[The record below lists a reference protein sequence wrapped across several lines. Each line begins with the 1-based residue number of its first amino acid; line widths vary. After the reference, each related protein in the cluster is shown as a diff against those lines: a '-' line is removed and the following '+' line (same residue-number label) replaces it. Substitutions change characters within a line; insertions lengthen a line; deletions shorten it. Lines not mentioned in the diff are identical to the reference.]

1 MNKTYRTVWNATT
14 GTWTAAAE
22 TARMRTKSKSNTTMR
37 SSVTAAVAVM
47 AGVGGGAMA
56 NDAMAQAANGGGSL
70 SLCAPAGSGYY
81 GTTFGG
87 GNTVGTRTTA
97 ACGTAISNFRLSEG
111 HVRSFQLYNNS
122 NVNGGGVG
130 QASAATE
137 AGISGTVD
145 GHLFLLGGSGV
156 HLRGP
161 VDVDSNFNMTNHRIN
176 NLAAGTAGT
185 DAVNVNQLN
194 AAIAAAGTA
203 NPYVVTNTGTY
214 ATATAARAG
223 GSATAIGANANA
235 GGTSAVALGGNTVAT
250 GQNAVALG
258 TLANA
263 TGSETVAVG
272 VSARATGSNSTA
284 MGRGAAALSTN
295 ATTVGYGAY
304 SGADGAT
311 ALGMTASAVG
321 ANAIA
326 VGRGAST
333 SGTYGSAIG
342 YAANATTNA
351 VAIGVLANATSASS
365 VALGERASATGATS
379 TALGRGALASGT
391 NAVALGANSV
401 GDRNNAVSVGSTS
414 LQRQIVN
421 VAAGTQNT
429 DAVNVGQMNTALSKK
444 VDNTYVNVRGT
455 GAAASVGSTNG
466 VAIGNAAVAGT
477 MGAETAIGNAASAQ
491 GLSATALGSGTVANG
506 EGATALG
513 RMASASGSHATA
525 LGNQANAGANG
536 AVAIGDRAVVGA
548 SATNSVALGTQAAVA
563 ANVTGA
569 MALGSGSSATRNNT
583 ISVGSATQQR
593 QIVNVA
599 AGTQATD
606 AVNVGQLSGV
616 TKALGGGAV
625 VDGSGNVTQPTYKV
639 AGTDYHNVGDAL
651 DALAANGGSDPN
663 AVTYDGATKDK
674 VTLKGAGGTTL
685 SNVKAGIANTD
696 AVNVGQMNTA
706 LSTKTDNTYIKV
718 LGNATSTAATASGS
732 GSVALGSG
740 AVAQS
745 GSSGGNIAIGNGATA
760 NTSGGGYGTM
770 AIGVNAQAG
779 TSGYAG
785 GGAIGFGA
793 KSNYA
798 NYAIGDGATAMGPAG
813 SQSVALGTRSSAS
826 GMNTLAFGP
835 AALASGNSSVSLGA
849 NASSTGVSSVAL
861 GSGSIAT
868 ADNTVSVG
876 SSALQRRIT
885 NLAAGTADTDAV
897 NVSQLKDSGLIDPV
911 TGKPITAVTYDS
923 ATKDKV
929 TLAGATGT
937 TLSNVKAGA
946 ADMDAVNVSQLK
958 GSGLIGDDGKSIAAV
973 TYDRN
978 ADGTPNMGSVTLGG
992 ASATTPVA
1000 LKNVADAKADH
1011 DALNLGQLKNAGLV
1025 GDDGKGNLT
1034 SMAVTYDGAA
1044 RDKVTL
1050 AGAGGTTLSNVKA
1063 GVANMDAV
1071 NVGQL
1076 KDAGLVGDDGK
1087 GNLTSLAVTY
1097 DDATKSAVT
1106 LGNAGTPVAIHN
1118 VKEGELSATSKDAVN
1133 GSQLFATNQNL
1144 SDLKDSLKDGGVI
1157 DPITGE
1163 SLAVVYDGNAKDTVT
1178 LKGTNG
1184 TTLSNVKAGVADLDA
1199 VNVSQLKGSGLIGDD
1214 GKSIA
1219 AVTYDRNADG
1229 TPNYGAV
1236 TLGNGAGPTQI
1247 KNVADATDDHDAL
1260 NLGQLKDAG
1269 LVGDDG
1275 KGNLTSM
1282 AVTYDGTARD
1292 KVTLAGAS
1300 GTTLSNV
1307 KAGAADMDAV
1317 NVSQLK
1323 GSGLIGDDGKSIAAV
1338 TYDRNADGT
1347 PNYGTVTLGNGAG
1360 PTQIKNVAD
1369 ATDDHDAL
1377 NLGQLKDAGLVG
1389 DDGKGNLTSMAVTY
1403 DGTARDKVTLAGA
1416 SGTTLSNVKAGVAD
1430 MDAVNVSQLKGSGLI
1445 GDDGKSIAAV
1455 TYDRNADGTPNY
1467 GTVTLGNGAGP
1478 TQVKNVADAT
1488 DDHDALNLG
1497 QLKDAGLVGDDGKG
1511 NLTSL
1516 AVTYDGTAKDSVTL
1530 GGTGATTP
1538 VAIHNVKEGE
1548 LSATSKD
1555 AVNGSQLFA
1564 TNQNLSDLKDSLK
1577 DGGVIDPV
1585 TGESLAVVYDSN
1597 AKDTVT
1603 LKGTNGTTLSN
1614 VKAGVADLDA
1624 VNVSQLKGSG
1634 LIGDDGKSIA
1644 AVTYDRNADGT
1655 PNYGSVTLG
1664 NGAGPTQ
1671 IKNVATGVD
1680 DLDAV
1685 NVKQLNTGLSDLR
1698 DEMSGGN
1705 LRFVKV
1711 NADPVTG
1718 TPAVAS
1724 GALAV
1729 AIGSDARAT
1738 SANSLALG
1746 SGARVTGNGSVA
1758 IGYNSVANQNNV
1770 VSVGDVGRERKIVNV
1785 ADGDVAF
1792 QSTDAVNGGQLYAAL
1807 NNLSTSVTSKTQQ
1820 AIDTFS
1826 SEIDKKT
1833 KAAIDEVSSRSMQPQ
1848 DVSDPLVAIEGL
1860 QGNNVASLNGADPA
1874 TATAAAIGS
1883 STAASGANAVAV
1895 GLQSGAGSNN
1905 SVAIGSFAQTGAGQ
1919 DYSVA
1924 MGSNVQTNGTQAV
1937 ALGANAQAN
1946 GDYALAVGNNGAQ
1959 AIGDGSVALGSAANV
1974 RAGST
1979 NAVAIGTG
1987 ANVARSVEGAMAL
2000 GANATAGAAN
2010 SVALGANAFSNRANA
2025 VSVGRAGAERQI
2037 VNVAAGTQATDAV
2050 NVSQLKGVTDA
2061 LGGGAA
2067 VGADG
2072 TVTSPAYSLAD
2083 PADATKSKSYDNVGD
2098 ALSNLDGRT
2107 TTNTE
2112 NITVINKQLADS
2124 GLVDPVTGQSITAVT
2139 YDRNADGTPNL
2150 GSVTLGGA
2158 GATAPVALK
2167 NVADAKDDHDA
2178 LNLGQL
2184 KDAGLVGDD
2193 GKGNLT
2199 SLAVTYDGATKDT
2212 VTLAGTTGTT
2222 LSNVKAGVADMDAV
2236 NVSQLKGSGLI
2247 GDDGKANAAVTY
2259 DRNADGTPNYGAV
2272 TLGHGTGP
2280 TQLKNVADATDD
2292 GDALNLGQLKDA
2304 GLVGDDGKGNLTSMA
2319 VTYDGAA
2326 KDSVTLGGT
2335 GATTPVAIHNVKDG
2349 ELSAT
2354 SKDAVNGSQLFTTNT
2369 RVGNLEDSLSK
2380 GGVIDPVTGESLA
2393 VVYDSNAKDA
2403 VTLKGT
2409 NGTTLSNVKAGVAD
2423 LDAVNVSQLKG
2434 SGLIG
2439 DDGKSIAAVTY
2450 DRLAD
2455 GTPNYGSVTL
2465 GNGAGPTQIKNV
2477 ADATDDHDAINY
2489 NQLKQYVADNSGG
2502 SGNPLAVGYDD
2513 DTKDRVT
2520 LQGGATG
2527 TTITN
2532 VKAGAVTAT
2541 STDAINGS
2549 QLHGTAQSVADSLGG
2564 GSTVGADGKV
2574 TNPSYSLADPAD
2586 ASKSKSYNN
2595 VGDALSNLDG
2605 RTTTNTE
2612 NITVINKQ
2620 LADSGLVDPA
2630 TGQSIAAVTYDRNA
2644 DGTPN
2649 LGSVTLGG
2657 AGAAAPVALKNVA
2670 DGVDRHDA
2678 INVGQLQDAGL
2689 VAPVDP
2695 ANPGAGLT
2703 SLAVAYDGVAKD
2715 TVTLKGA
2722 AGTTLSNVKAG
2733 VADLDAVNVAQLK
2746 GSGLIGDDGK
2756 ANAAV
2761 TYDRNADGT
2770 PNYGSVTLGHGAGP
2784 TQLKNVADATDDG
2797 DALNLGQ
2804 LKNAGVVGDDGKGN
2818 LTSMAVTYDGA
2829 AKDTVTLGGA
2839 GATTPVALKNVADG
2853 TERHDAINLGQL
2865 QDAGLV
2871 APVDPSNPGAGLTSL
2886 AVAYDGAAKD
2896 TVTLK
2901 GADGTTLT
2909 NVKAGAVTATS
2920 TDAVNGAQLHDTAQS
2935 VADSLGGGSTVGAD
2949 GKLTNPSYSLADPAD
2964 ASKSKSYNNVGD
2976 ALSNLDGRTTT
2987 NTENITVINKQ
2998 LADSG
3003 LVDPVSGQSI
3013 AAVTYDRNADGTANR
3028 GSVTLGGAGATAPVA
3043 LKNVADGVDKHD
3055 AVNVGQLQSAGVL
3068 TPIDPTNPGAGLTS
3082 LAVTYDKQANGSA
3095 NFDQITLK
3103 GANGTTITN
3112 VKAGA
3117 VSATSTDAINGAQLH
3132 GVSQSV
3138 AKSLG
3143 GGSTVDANGNV
3154 TNPTYTV
3161 NDKTYDNVGDAI
3173 ENISSSLVHGSIGL
3187 VQQDAD
3193 TREITVAKET
3203 DGTSVN
3209 FAGTAGDRV
3218 LTGVGAGAVSATSRD
3233 AINGAQLHGTAQ
3245 SVADVIGGGTTVDAD
3260 GKLADTSIEVNGSK
3274 YKTVAEAVQ
3283 AAAQYGATDS
3293 LAVRYDL
3300 NKDGT
3305 PNYGSVTLGG
3315 SGAAPVRLGNVADGA
3330 SRYDAVNFGQLSEL
3344 SDRIGGIDDRVG
3356 ELERNPGTGNPGDGG
3371 SGNDYF
3377 AGTDVG
3383 TGSTTGANAGSGTGN
3398 TAAGS
3403 GATIGTGA
3411 NNATV
3416 IGSNAGVSQG
3426 NGVAIGSGA
3435 KSAAEGATA
3444 IGSGSNASGS
3454 QSVAIGQGANASG
3467 SNSVALGAGSTAYSD
3482 DTVSVGSIDRTR
3494 TISNVSDGVNATDV
3508 ATKGQLDRALGG
3520 VQGQMNDLSRNAY
3533 SGIAAATAL
3542 TMIPGVDPGKTVSFG
3557 IGGATYKGYQAVAFG
3572 GEARITQNL
3581 KMKAGVG
3588 MSSGGNTVGVG
3599 ASYQW

>member
-1 MNKTYRTVWNATT
+1 M
-14 GTWTAAAE
+14 
-22 TARMRTKSKSNTTMR
+22 
-37 SSVTAAVAVM
+37 
-47 AGVGGGAMA
+47 
-56 NDAMAQAANGGGSL
+56 
-70 SLCAPAGSGYY
+70 
-81 GTTFGG
+81 
-87 GNTVGTRTTA
+87 
-97 ACGTAISNFRLSEG
+97 
-111 HVRSFQLYNNS
+111 
-122 NVNGGGVG
+122 
-130 QASAATE
+130 
-137 AGISGTVD
+137 
-145 GHLFLLGGSGV
+145 
-156 HLRGP
+156 
-161 VDVDSNFNMTNHRIN
+161 
-176 NLAAGTAGT
+176 
-185 DAVNVNQLN
+185 
-194 AAIAAAGTA
+194 
-203 NPYVVTNTGTY
+203 
-214 ATATAARAG
+214 
-223 GSATAIGANANA
+223 SAT
-235 GGTSAVALGGNTVAT
+235 S
-250 GQNAVALG
+250 
-258 TLANA
+258 
-263 TGSETVAVG
+263 
-272 VSARATGSNSTA
+272 
-284 MGRGAAALSTN
+284 
-295 ATTVGYGAY
+295 
-304 SGADGAT
+304 
-311 ALGMTASAVG
+311 
-321 ANAIA
+321 
-326 VGRGAST
+326 
-333 SGTYGSAIG
+333 
-342 YAANATTNA
+342 
-351 VAIGVLANATSASS
+351 
-365 VALGERASATGATS
+365 
-379 TALGRGALASGT
+379 
-391 NAVALGANSV
+391 
-401 GDRNNAVSVGSTS
+401 
-414 LQRQIVN
+414 
-421 VAAGTQNT
+421 
-429 DAVNVGQMNTALSKK
+429 
-444 VDNTYVNVRGT
+444 
-455 GAAASVGSTNG
+455 
-466 VAIGNAAVAGT
+466 GNA
-477 MGAETAIGNAASAQ
+477 
-491 GLSATALGSGTVANG
+491 
-506 EGATALG
+506 
-513 RMASASGSHATA
+513 R
-525 LGNQANAGANG
+525 
-536 AVAIGDRAVVGA
+536 
-548 SATNSVALGTQAAVA
+548 NSVALGNGASVSAESAVA
-563 ANVTGA
+563 IGNSSVANVA
-569 MALGSGSSATRNNT
+569 NT
-583 ISVGSATQQR
+583 VSVGNSTTQR
-593 QIVNVA
+593 RIVNVG
-599 AGTQATD
+599 AGTQSTD

-616 TKALGGGAV
+616 TKALGGGAA

-651 DALAANGGSDPN
+651 DALAASGGTDPN

-674 VTLKGAGGTTL
+674 VTLKGVGGTTL
-685 SNVKAGIANTD
+685 SNVKAGVANTD

-706 LSTKTDNTYIKV
+706 LSAKV
-718 LGNATSTAATASGS
+718 DTNVLAVNRNGSALGAASAANAYDVALGQASLAQGGVVGSGFTPATALGTRANAIGYGAVSVGYRATASADSSLAIGRAATANSLN
-732 GSVALGSG
+732 SVALGAES
-740 AVAQS
+740 
-745 GSSGGNIAIGNGATA
+745 
-760 NTSGGGYGTM
+760 
-770 AIGVNAQAG
+770 
-779 TSGYAG
+779 
-785 GGAIGFGA
+785 
-793 KSNYA
+793 
-798 NYAIGDGATAMGPAG
+798 D
-813 SQSVALGTRSSAS
+813 
-826 GMNTLAFGP
+826 
-835 AALASGNSSVSLGA
+835 
-849 NASSTGVSSVAL
+849 TGVRA
-861 GSGSIAT
+861 
-868 ADNTVSVG
+868 NTVSIG
-876 SSALQRRIT
+876 RAGAERQIT
-885 NLAAGTADTDAV
+885 NVAAGTQDT
-897 NVSQLKDSGLIDPV
+897 
-911 TGKPITAVTYDS
+911 
-923 ATKDKV
+923 
-929 TLAGATGT
+929 
-937 TLSNVKAGA
+937 
-946 ADMDAVNVSQLK
+946 DAVNVSQLK

-973 TYDRN
+973 TYDRH

-992 ASATTPVA
+992 AGATSPVA

-1034 SMAVTYDGAA
+1034 SLAVTYDGAA
-1044 RDKVTL
+1044 
-1050 AGAGGTTLSNVKA
+1050 
-1063 GVANMDAV
+1063 
-1071 NVGQL
+1071 
-1076 KDAGLVGDDGK
+1076 KD
-1087 GNLTSLAVTY
+1087 S
-1097 DDATKSAVT
+1097 VT
-1106 LGNAGTPVAIHN
+1106 LGGVGATTPVAIHN
-1118 VKEGELSATSKDAVN
+1118 VKDGELSATSKDAVN
-1133 GSQLFATNQNL
+1133 GSQLFATNTRVG
-1144 SDLKDSLKDGGVI
+1144 DLEDSLSKGGVI

-1184 TTLSNVKAGVADLDA
+1184 T
-1199 VNVSQLKGSGLIGDD
+1199 
-1214 GKSIA
+1214 
-1219 AVTYDRNADG
+1219 
-1229 TPNYGAV
+1229 
-1236 TLGNGAGPTQI
+1236 
-1247 KNVADATDDHDAL
+1247 
-1260 NLGQLKDAG
+1260 
-1269 LVGDDG
+1269 
-1275 KGNLTSM
+1275 M
-1282 AVTYDGTARD
+1282 
-1292 KVTLAGAS
+1292 
-1300 GTTLSNV
+1300 
-1307 KAGAADMDAV
+1307 
-1317 NVSQLK
+1317 
-1323 GSGLIGDDGKSIAAV
+1323 
-1338 TYDRNADGT
+1338 
-1347 PNYGTVTLGNGAG
+1347 
-1360 PTQIKNVAD
+1360 
-1369 ATDDHDAL
+1369 
-1377 NLGQLKDAGLVG
+1377 
-1389 DDGKGNLTSMAVTY
+1389 
-1403 DGTARDKVTLAGA
+1403 
-1416 SGTTLSNVKAGVAD
+1416 LSNVKAGVAD

-1511 NLTSL
+1511 NLTSM

-1538 VAIHNVKEGE
+1538 VAIHNVKDGE

-1577 DGGVIDPV
+1577 DGGVIDPI
-1585 TGESLAVVYDSN
+1585 TGESLAVVYDGN

-1614 VKAGVADLDA
+1614 VKAGVADMDA

-1655 PNYGSVTLG
+1655 PNYGTVTLG

-1671 IKNVATGVD
+1671 IKNVAKGVD

-1685 NVKQLNTGLSDLR
+1685 NVKQLTSGLSDLR
-1698 DEMSGGN
+1698 DEIGREG

-1718 TPAVAS
+1718 TPAIAS

-1807 NNLSTSVTSKTQQ
+1807 NTLSTSVTSKTQQ

-1833 KAAIDEVSSRSMQPQ
+1833 KAAIDEVSSRSMQPM

-1924 MGSNVQTNGTQAV
+1924 VGSNVQTNGTQAV

-1959 AIGDGSVALGSAANV
+1959 AIGDGSIALGSAANV

-2010 SVALGANAFSNRANA
+2010 SIALGANSFSNRANA
-2025 VSVGRAGAERQI
+2025 LSVGRAGAERQI
-2037 VNVAAGTQATDAV
+2037 VNVGAGTQATDAV
-2050 NVSQLKGVTDA
+2050 NVSQLAGLTNA
-2061 LGGGAA
+2061 LGGHAA

-2072 TVTSPAYSLAD
+2072 SITQPTYNVDGSDYH
-2083 PADATKSKSYDNVGD
+2083 NVGD
-2098 ALSNLDGRT
+2098 ALGA
-2107 TTNTE
+2107 
-2112 NITVINKQLADS
+2112 LASRSAGDPNAVAYDS
-2124 GLVDPVTGQSITAVT
+2124 AAKD
-2139 YDRNADGTPNL
+2139 
-2150 GSVTLGGA
+2150 SVTLGGV
-2158 GATAPVALK
+2158 GATTPVALK
-2167 NVADAKDDHDA
+2167 NVADAKDDGDA

-2184 KDAGLVGDD
+2184 KNAGLVGDD
-2193 GKGNLT
+2193 GAGNLT
-2199 SLAVTYDGATKDT
+2199 SMAVTYDGAAKDA
-2212 VTLAGTTGTT
+2212 VTLAGTNGTT

-2247 GDDGKANAAVTY
+2247 GDDGKAIAAVTY
-2259 DRNADGTPNYGAV
+2259 DRNADGTPNYGTV
-2272 TLGHGTGP
+2272 TLGNGTGP
-2280 TQLKNVADATDD
+2280 TQIKNVADATDD
-2292 GDALNLGQLKDA
+2292 GDALNLGQMKRA

-2326 KDSVTLGGT
+2326 KDTVTLGGA
-2335 GATTPVAIHNVKDG
+2335 GATTPVALKNVADAKDDGDALNLGQLKNAGLVGEDGTGNLTSLAVTYDGATKDSVTLGGAGAAAPVALHNVADG
-2349 ELSAT
+2349 VLSAT
-2354 SKDAVNGSQLFTTNT
+2354 SKDAVNGSQLFATNQNL
-2369 RVGNLEDSLSK
+2369 GNLKDSLEQ

-2393 VVYDSNAKDA
+2393 VVYDSAAK
-2403 VTLKGT
+2403 
-2409 NGTTLSNVKAGVAD
+2409 N
-2423 LDAVNVSQLKG
+2423 
-2434 SGLIG
+2434 
-2439 DDGKSIAAVTY
+2439 
-2450 DRLAD
+2450 
-2455 GTPNYGSVTL
+2455 SVTL
-2465 GNGAGPTQIKNV
+2465 GNAGTPVGIHN
-2477 ADATDDHDAINY
+2477 
-2489 NQLKQYVADNSGG
+2489 
-2502 SGNPLAVGYDD
+2502 LA
-2513 DTKDRVT
+2513 
-2520 LQGGATG
+2520 
-2527 TTITN
+2527 
-2532 VKAGAVTAT
+2532 AGVVNAT
-2541 STDAINGS
+2541 SNDAINGS
-2549 QLHGTAQSVADSLGG
+2549 QLFTVSKSVADKIGG
-2564 GSTVGADGKV
+2564 GAGVGADGSI
-2574 TNPSYSLADPAD
+2574 TDPTYSVGGQDYH
-2586 ASKSKSYNN
+2586 S
-2595 VGDALSNLDG
+2595 VGDALGALDKNSG
-2605 RTTTNTE
+2605 N
-2612 NITVINKQ
+2612 NP
-2620 LADSGLVDPA
+2620 LAVVYDG
-2630 TGQSIAAVTYDRNA
+2630 AAKDA
-2644 DGTPN
+2644 
-2649 LGSVTLGG
+2649 VTLGG
-2657 AGAAAPVALKNVA
+2657 AGATTPVALKNVA
-2670 DGVDRHDA
+2670 D
-2678 INVGQLQDAGL
+2678 
-2689 VAPVDP
+2689 
-2695 ANPGAGLT
+2695 
-2703 SLAVAYDGVAKD
+2703 AK
-2715 TVTLKGA
+2715 
-2722 AGTTLSNVKAG
+2722 
-2733 VADLDAVNVAQLK
+2733 
-2746 GSGLIGDDGK
+2746 
-2756 ANAAV
+2756 
-2761 TYDRNADGT
+2761 
-2770 PNYGSVTLGHGAGP
+2770 
-2784 TQLKNVADATDDG
+2784 DDG

-2804 LKNAGVVGDDGKGN
+2804 LKNAGLVGDDGAGN
-2818 LTSMAVTYDGA
+2818 LTSAAMTYDKNADGTINHDKATLAGTDGTTLSNVKAGVADMDAVNVSQLKDAGLIDPSTGKPIAAVTYDSA
-2829 AKDTVTLGGA
+2829 AKDSVTLGGA

-2871 APVDPSNPGAGLTSL
+2871 APVDPTDPGKGLTSL
-2886 AVAYDGAAKD
+2886 AVTYDGAAKD

-2901 GADGTTLT
+2901 GADGTTLSNVKAGVADMDAVNVSQLKDAGLIDPSTGKPIAAVTYDSAAKDSVTLGGAGATTPVALKNVADAKDDGDALNLGQLKNAGLVGEDGAGNLTSAAMTYDKNADGTINHDKATLAGTDGTTLSNVKAGIADMDAVNVSQLKDAGLIDPSTGKPIAAVTYDSAAKDTVTLGGAGATTPVALKNVADGTERHDAINLGQLQDVGLVAPVDPT
-2909 NVKAGAVTATS
+2909 NPGAGLKSLAVAYDNAAQDVVTLKGADGTTLTNLKAGAVTATS
-2920 TDAVNGAQLHDTAQS
+2920 TDAVNGAQLHGTAQS

-2949 GKLTNPSYSLADPAD
+2949 GKVTNPTYSLADPAD
-2964 ASKSKSYNNVGD
+2964 ASQSKSYNNVGD

-3003 LVDPVSGQSI
+3003 LVDPATGQSI

-3082 LAVTYDKQANGSA
+3082 LAVTYDKHADGSA
-3095 NFDQITLK
+3095 NFDQITMK

-3143 GGSTVDANGNV
+3143 GGSSVDANGNV

-3193 TREITVAKET
+3193 TREITVAKDT

-3218 LTGVGAGAVSATSRD
+3218 LTGVGAGAVSATSHD

-3305 PNYGSVTLGG
+3305 ANYGSVTLGG
-3315 SGAAPVRLGNVADGA
+3315 SGAAPVRLTNVADG
-3330 SRYDAVNFGQLSEL
+3330 SSQYDAVNFGQLSEL
-3344 SDRIGGIDDRVG
+3344 SDRIGGIDDRVVA
-3356 ELERNPGTGNPGDGG
+3356 LEQNPGTGNPGNGG

-3435 KSAAEGATA
+3435 KSSAEGATA
-3444 IGSGSNASGS
+3444 IGSGSNASGN
-3454 QSVAIGQGANASG
+3454 QSVAIGQGANVSG
-3467 SNSVALGAGSTAYSD
+3467 SNSVALGAGSTAYGD

>member
-1 MNKTYRTVWNATT
+1 M
-14 GTWTAAAE
+14 
-22 TARMRTKSKSNTTMR
+22 
-37 SSVTAAVAVM
+37 
-47 AGVGGGAMA
+47 
-56 NDAMAQAANGGGSL
+56 
-70 SLCAPAGSGYY
+70 
-81 GTTFGG
+81 
-87 GNTVGTRTTA
+87 
-97 ACGTAISNFRLSEG
+97 
-111 HVRSFQLYNNS
+111 
-122 NVNGGGVG
+122 
-130 QASAATE
+130 
-137 AGISGTVD
+137 
-145 GHLFLLGGSGV
+145 
-156 HLRGP
+156 
-161 VDVDSNFNMTNHRIN
+161 
-176 NLAAGTAGT
+176 
-185 DAVNVNQLN
+185 
-194 AAIAAAGTA
+194 
-203 NPYVVTNTGTY
+203 
-214 ATATAARAG
+214 
-223 GSATAIGANANA
+223 
-235 GGTSAVALGGNTVAT
+235 
-250 GQNAVALG
+250 
-258 TLANA
+258 
-263 TGSETVAVG
+263 
-272 VSARATGSNSTA
+272 
-284 MGRGAAALSTN
+284 
-295 ATTVGYGAY
+295 
-304 SGADGAT
+304 
-311 ALGMTASAVG
+311 
-321 ANAIA
+321 
-326 VGRGAST
+326 
-333 SGTYGSAIG
+333 
-342 YAANATTNA
+342 
-351 VAIGVLANATSASS
+351 
-365 VALGERASATGATS
+365 
-379 TALGRGALASGT
+379 
-391 NAVALGANSV
+391 
-401 GDRNNAVSVGSTS
+401 
-414 LQRQIVN
+414 
-421 VAAGTQNT
+421 
-429 DAVNVGQMNTALSKK
+429 
-444 VDNTYVNVRGT
+444 
-455 GAAASVGSTNG
+455 
-466 VAIGNAAVAGT
+466 
-477 MGAETAIGNAASAQ
+477 
-491 GLSATALGSGTVANG
+491 
-506 EGATALG
+506 
-513 RMASASGSHATA
+513 
-525 LGNQANAGANG
+525 
-536 AVAIGDRAVVGA
+536 
-548 SATNSVALGTQAAVA
+548 
-563 ANVTGA
+563 
-569 MALGSGSSATRNNT
+569 
-583 ISVGSATQQR
+583 
-593 QIVNVA
+593 
-599 AGTQATD
+599 
-606 AVNVGQLSGV
+606 
-616 TKALGGGAV
+616 
-625 VDGSGNVTQPTYKV
+625 
-639 AGTDYHNVGDAL
+639 
-651 DALAANGGSDPN
+651 
-663 AVTYDGATKDK
+663 
-674 VTLKGAGGTTL
+674 
-685 SNVKAGIANTD
+685 
-696 AVNVGQMNTA
+696 
-706 LSTKTDNTYIKV
+706 
-718 LGNATSTAATASGS
+718 
-732 GSVALGSG
+732 
-740 AVAQS
+740 
-745 GSSGGNIAIGNGATA
+745 
-760 NTSGGGYGTM
+760 
-770 AIGVNAQAG
+770 
-779 TSGYAG
+779 
-785 GGAIGFGA
+785 
-793 KSNYA
+793 
-798 NYAIGDGATAMGPAG
+798 
-813 SQSVALGTRSSAS
+813 
-826 GMNTLAFGP
+826 
-835 AALASGNSSVSLGA
+835 
-849 NASSTGVSSVAL
+849 
-861 GSGSIAT
+861 
-868 ADNTVSVG
+868 
-876 SSALQRRIT
+876 
-885 NLAAGTADTDAV
+885 
-897 NVSQLKDSGLIDPV
+897 
-911 TGKPITAVTYDS
+911 
-923 ATKDKV
+923 
-929 TLAGATGT
+929 
-937 TLSNVKAGA
+937 
-946 ADMDAVNVSQLK
+946 
-958 GSGLIGDDGKSIAAV
+958 
-973 TYDRN
+973 
-978 ADGTPNMGSVTLGG
+978 
-992 ASATTPVA
+992 
-1000 LKNVADAKADH
+1000 
-1011 DALNLGQLKNAGLV
+1011 
-1025 GDDGKGNLT
+1025 
-1034 SMAVTYDGAA
+1034 
-1044 RDKVTL
+1044 
-1050 AGAGGTTLSNVKA
+1050 
-1063 GVANMDAV
+1063 
-1071 NVGQL
+1071 
-1076 KDAGLVGDDGK
+1076 
-1087 GNLTSLAVTY
+1087 
-1097 DDATKSAVT
+1097 
-1106 LGNAGTPVAIHN
+1106 
-1118 VKEGELSATSKDAVN
+1118 
-1133 GSQLFATNQNL
+1133 
-1144 SDLKDSLKDGGVI
+1144 
-1157 DPITGE
+1157 
-1163 SLAVVYDGNAKDTVT
+1163 
-1178 LKGTNG
+1178 
-1184 TTLSNVKAGVADLDA
+1184 
-1199 VNVSQLKGSGLIGDD
+1199 
-1214 GKSIA
+1214 
-1219 AVTYDRNADG
+1219 
-1229 TPNYGAV
+1229 
-1236 TLGNGAGPTQI
+1236 
-1247 KNVADATDDHDAL
+1247 
-1260 NLGQLKDAG
+1260 
-1269 LVGDDG
+1269 
-1275 KGNLTSM
+1275 
-1282 AVTYDGTARD
+1282 
-1292 KVTLAGAS
+1292 
-1300 GTTLSNV
+1300 
-1307 KAGAADMDAV
+1307 
-1317 NVSQLK
+1317 
-1323 GSGLIGDDGKSIAAV
+1323 

-1403 DGTARDKVTLAGA
+1403 DGAARDKVTLAGTD
-1416 SGTTLSNVKAGVAD
+1416 GTTLSNVKAGVAN
-1430 MDAVNVSQLKGSGLI
+1430 MDAVNVGQLKDSGLI

-1478 TQVKNVADAT
+1478 TQIKNVADAT

-1497 QLKDAGLVGDDGKG
+1497 QLKGAGLVGDDGKG
-1511 NLTSL
+1511 NLTSM
-1516 AVTYDGTAKDSVTL
+1516 AVTYDGAAKDSVTL
-1530 GGTGATTP
+1530 GGVGATTP
-1538 VAIHNVKEGE
+1538 VAIHNVKDGE

-1603 LKGTNGTTLSN
+1603 LKGTDGTTLSN
-1614 VKAGVADLDA
+1614 VKAGVADMDA
-1624 VNVSQLKGSG
+1624 VNVSQLKDSG

-1655 PNYGSVTLG
+1655 PNYGTVTLG

-1807 NNLSTSVTSKTQQ
+1807 NDLSTSVSSKTQQ
-1820 AIDTFS
+1820 AIDSFS

-1833 KAAIDEVSSRSMQPQ
+1833 KAAIDEVSSRSMQTM

-1946 GDYALAVGNNGAQ
+1946 GEYALAVGNNNAQ
-1959 AIGDGSVALGSAANV
+1959 AIGDGSIALGNAANV

-1979 NAVAIGTG
+1979 NAIAMGTG
-1987 ANVARSVEGAMAL
+1987 ANVARGVEGAMAL
-2000 GANATAGAAN
+2000 GANTTAGAAN
-2010 SVALGANAFSNRANA
+2010 SVALGANAFSNRANS
-2025 VSVGRAGAERQI
+2025 VSVGRAGAERRV

-2072 TVTSPAYSLAD
+2072 TVTSPTYSLAD
-2083 PADATKSKSYDNVGD
+2083 PADASQSKSYNNVGD

-2107 TTNTE
+2107 TTNTQ

-2193 GKGNLT
+2193 GTGNLT
-2199 SLAVTYDGATKDT
+2199 SMAVTYDGATKDK
-2212 VTLAGTTGTT
+2212 VTLAGTDGTTLANVKAGVADMDAVNVSQLKGSGLIGDDGKAIAAVTYDRNADGTPNYGSVTLGNGAGPTQLKNVADATDDGDALNLGQLKGAGLVGDDGKGNLTSMAVTYDGAAKDSITLGGVGATTPVAIHNVKDGELSATSKDAVNGSQLFATNTRVGNLEDSLKDGGVIDPVTGESLAVVYDGNAKDTVTLKGADGTT

-2247 GDDGKANAAVTY
+2247 GDDGKA
-2259 DRNADGTPNYGAV
+2259 
-2272 TLGHGTGP
+2272 
-2280 TQLKNVADATDD
+2280 
-2292 GDALNLGQLKDA
+2292 
-2304 GLVGDDGKGNLTSMA
+2304 
-2319 VTYDGAA
+2319 
-2326 KDSVTLGGT
+2326 
-2335 GATTPVAIHNVKDG
+2335 
-2349 ELSAT
+2349 
-2354 SKDAVNGSQLFTTNT
+2354 
-2369 RVGNLEDSLSK
+2369 
-2380 GGVIDPVTGESLA
+2380 
-2393 VVYDSNAKDA
+2393 
-2403 VTLKGT
+2403 
-2409 NGTTLSNVKAGVAD
+2409 
-2423 LDAVNVSQLKG
+2423 
-2434 SGLIG
+2434 
-2439 DDGKSIAAVTY
+2439 IAAVTY

-2513 DTKDRVT
+2513 DTKARVT
-2520 LQGGATG
+2520 LQGGADG

-2541 STDAINGS
+2541 STDAINGA
-2549 QLHGTAQSVADSLGG
+2549 QLHGTAQSMADSLGG
-2564 GSTVGADGKV
+2564 GATVGADGKV
-2574 TNPSYSLADPAD
+2574 TNPTYSLADPAD
-2586 ASKSKSYNN
+2586 ASQSKSYNN

-2605 RTTTNTE
+2605 RTTTNTQ

-2620 LADSGLVDPA
+2620 LADSGLVDPV
-2630 TGQSIAAVTYDRNA
+2630 TGQSITAVTYDRNA

-2657 AGAAAPVALKNVA
+2657 AGATTPVALKNVA

-2722 AGTTLSNVKAG
+2722 DGTTLSNVKAG
-2733 VADLDAVNVAQLK
+2733 VADMDAVNVSQLK

-2756 ANAAV
+2756 AIAAV

-2770 PNYGSVTLGHGAGP
+2770 PNYGSVTLGNGAGP

-2804 LKNAGVVGDDGKGN
+2804 LKDAGLVGDDGKGN

-2829 AKDTVTLGGA
+2829 AKDSVTLGGA

-2853 TERHDAINLGQL
+2853 KDRHDAINLGQL

-2871 APVDPSNPGAGLTSL
+2871 GQDGSGNLTSL

-2901 GADGTTLT
+2901 GADGTTIT

-2920 TDAVNGAQLHDTAQS
+2920 TDAINGAQLHGTAQS
-2935 VADSLGGGSTVGAD
+2935 VADSLGGGATVGAD
-2949 GKLTNPSYSLADPAD
+2949 GTVTNPTYSLADPAD
-2964 ASKSKSYNNVGD
+2964 ASQSKSYNNVGD

-2987 NTENITVINKQ
+2987 NTQNITVINKQ

-3003 LVDPVSGQSI
+3003 LVDPVTGQSI
-3013 AAVTYDRNADGTANR
+3013 AAVTYDRNADGTPNL
-3028 GSVTLGGAGATAPVA
+3028 GSVTLGGAGATTPVA
-3043 LKNVADGVDKHD
+3043 LKNVADGVDRHD
-3055 AVNVGQLQSAGVL
+3055 AINVGQLQDAGLVA
-3068 TPIDPTNPGAGLTS
+3068 PIDSSNPGTGLTS
-3082 LAVTYDKQANGSA
+3082 LAVTYDKHADGSA

-3103 GANGTTITN
+3103 GANGTTLSN

-3117 VSATSTDAINGAQLH
+3117 VNATSMDAVNGSQLY
-3132 GVSQSV
+3132 GASKSV
-3138 AKSLG
+3138 ADALG
-3143 GGSTVDANGNV
+3143 GGATVDANGNV

-3161 NDKTYDNVGDAI
+3161 NDKTYNNVGDAI

-3193 TREITVAKET
+3193 TREITVAKDT

-3209 FAGTAGDRV
+3209 FTGTAGDRV

-3283 AAAQYGATDS
+3283 AAAKYGATDS

-3315 SGAAPVRLGNVADGA
+3315 SGAAPVRLTNVADGS

-3344 SDRIGGIDDRVG
+3344 NDKIGGLDDRVG
-3356 ELERNPGTGNPGDGG
+3356 ELERNPGTGNPGNGG

-3383 TGSTTGANAGSGTGN
+3383 TDGTTKANAGGGTGN

-3416 IGSNAGVSQG
+3416 VGSNANVSG
-3426 NGVAIGSGA
+3426 SNGTAIGSGS
-3435 KSAAEGATA
+3435 KSSAEGATA
-3444 IGSGSNASGS
+3444 IGSNAKASGEKS
-3454 QSVAIGQGANASG
+3454 TAIGDGANASG
-3467 SNSVALGAGSTAYSD
+3467 KNSVALGAGSVASSD
-3482 DTVSVGSIDRTR
+3482 NTVSVGTADQKR
-3494 TISNVSDGVNATDV
+3494 TISNLADGVNASDA
-3508 ATKGQLDRALGG
+3508 ATKGQMDRAIGG
-3520 VQGQMNDLSRNAY
+3520 VQGQVNDLSRNAY

-3572 GEARITQNL
+3572 GEALITQNL

>member
-1 MNKTYRTVWNATT
+1 MNKSYRTVWNATT

-47 AGVGGGAMA
+47 AGVGGGSMA

-70 SLCAPAGSGYY
+70 SLCAPTGSGYY

-87 GNTVGTRTTA
+87 GNTVGTRTTG

-111 HVRSFQLYNNS
+111 HVRSFQLYNHS

-194 AAIAAAGTA
+194 AAIAAAGTV

-214 ATATAARAG
+214 AAATAARAG
-223 GSATAIGANANA
+223 SSATAIGANASA
-235 GGTSAVALGGNTVAT
+235 TGTSAVALGGNTVANN
-250 GQNAVALG
+250 QNATAIG
-258 TLANA
+258 TLSRA
-263 TGSETVAVG
+263 TGSESVAVG
-272 VSARATGSNSTA
+272 TSANAAGANASAFGQAAAAQAVNTTSVGSRSTA
-284 MGRGAAALSTN
+284 T
-295 ATTVGYGAY
+295 
-304 SGADGAT
+304 ADGAT
-311 ALGMTASAVG
+311 SLGFSASAVG

-342 YAANATTNA
+342 YSANATTNA

-365 VALGERASATGATS
+365 VALGERASATGTTA

-391 NAVALGANSV
+391 NSVALGANSV

-414 LQRQIVN
+414 QQRQIVN

-429 DAVNVGQMNTALSKK
+429 DAVNL
-444 VDNTYVNVRGT
+444 
-455 GAAASVGSTNG
+455 
-466 VAIGNAAVAGT
+466 
-477 MGAETAIGNAASAQ
+477 
-491 GLSATALGSGTVANG
+491 
-506 EGATALG
+506 
-513 RMASASGSHATA
+513 
-525 LGNQANAGANG
+525 
-536 AVAIGDRAVVGA
+536 
-548 SATNSVALGTQAAVA
+548 
-563 ANVTGA
+563 
-569 MALGSGSSATRNNT
+569 
-583 ISVGSATQQR
+583 
-593 QIVNVA
+593 
-599 AGTQATD
+599 
-606 AVNVGQLSGV
+606 
-616 TKALGGGAV
+616 
-625 VDGSGNVTQPTYKV
+625 
-639 AGTDYHNVGDAL
+639 
-651 DALAANGGSDPN
+651 
-663 AVTYDGATKDK
+663 
-674 VTLKGAGGTTL
+674 
-685 SNVKAGIANTD
+685 
-696 AVNVGQMNTA
+696 GQMNTA
-706 LSTKTDNTYIKV
+706 LSTKVDNTYIKIDTRN
-718 LGNATSTAATASGS
+718 GTAAAQ
-732 GSVALGSG
+732 AGSG
-740 AVAQS
+740 AVAIGTNTSAS
-745 GSSGGNIAIGNGATA
+745 GTYATAFGNSARANGDNSTALGFQASSAGGAAVAVGNGANA
-760 NTSGGGYGTM
+760 SGSHGV
-770 AIGVNAQAG
+770 ALGVNAVASH
-779 TSGYAG
+779 T
-785 GGAIGFGA
+785 
-793 KSNYA
+793 
-798 NYAIGDGATAMGPAG
+798 D
-813 SQSVALGTRSSAS
+813 SVALGALSATDR
-826 GMNTLAFGP
+826 N
-835 AALASGNSSVSLGA
+835 NS
-849 NASSTGVSSVAL
+849 
-861 GSGSIAT
+861 
-868 ADNTVSVG
+868 VSVG
-876 SSALQRRIT
+876 SSTLRRQIT
-885 NLAAGTADTDAV
+885 NVAAGTQET
-897 NVSQLKDSGLIDPV
+897 
-911 TGKPITAVTYDS
+911 
-923 ATKDKV
+923 
-929 TLAGATGT
+929 
-937 TLSNVKAGA
+937 
-946 ADMDAVNVSQLK
+946 
-958 GSGLIGDDGKSIAAV
+958 
-973 TYDRN
+973 
-978 ADGTPNMGSVTLGG
+978 
-992 ASATTPVA
+992 
-1000 LKNVADAKADH
+1000 
-1011 DALNLGQLKNAGLV
+1011 
-1025 GDDGKGNLT
+1025 
-1034 SMAVTYDGAA
+1034 
-1044 RDKVTL
+1044 
-1050 AGAGGTTLSNVKA
+1050 
-1063 GVANMDAV
+1063 DAV

-1076 KDAGLVGDDGK
+1076 NAAIAAGSNPYV
-1087 GNLTSLAVTY
+1087 AVR
-1097 DDATKSAVT
+1097 
-1106 LGNAGTPVAIHN
+1106 G
-1118 VKEGELSATSKDAVN
+1118 
-1133 GSQLFATNQNL
+1133 
-1144 SDLKDSLKDGGVI
+1144 
-1157 DPITGE
+1157 
-1163 SLAVVYDGNAKDTVT
+1163 
-1178 LKGTNG
+1178 
-1184 TTLSNVKAGVADLDA
+1184 
-1199 VNVSQLKGSGLIGDD
+1199 
-1214 GKSIA
+1214 SIA
-1219 AVTYDRNADG
+1219 AR
-1229 TPNYGAV
+1229 
-1236 TLGNGAGPTQI
+1236 
-1247 KNVADATDDHDAL
+1247 
-1260 NLGQLKDAG
+1260 
-1269 LVGDDG
+1269 
-1275 KGNLTSM
+1275 
-1282 AVTYDGTARD
+1282 
-1292 KVTLAGAS
+1292 AS
-1300 GTTLSNV
+1300 GTQSIAIGDGAIANATDINGGQTNIAIGAKAYTSGGFGQLALGEGASTTNTNAGGAIAIGRGARTTQRGVALGDGASVTAQYGVALGDTSIADRANSVSVGSATLQRQITNV
-1307 KAGAADMDAV
+1307 AAGTQDTDAV

-1403 DGTARDKVTLAGA
+1403 DGAARDKVTLAGA
-1416 SGTTLSNVKAGVAD
+1416 DGTTLSNVKAGVAN
-1430 MDAVNVSQLKGSGLI
+1430 MDAVNVGQLKDSGLI

-1478 TQVKNVADAT
+1478 TQIKNVADAT

-1511 NLTSL
+1511 NLTSM
-1516 AVTYDGTAKDSVTL
+1516 AVTYDGAARDKVTLAGADGTTLSNVKAGVANMDAVNVGQLKDSGLIGDDGKSIAAVTYDRNADGTPNYGTVTLGNGAGPTQIKNVADATDDHDALNLGQLKDAGLVGDDGKGNLTSMAVTYDGAARDKVTLAGTDGTTLSNVKAGVADMDAVNVSQLKDSGLIGDDGKSIAAVTYDRNADGTPNYGTVTLGNGAGPTQIKNVADATDDHDALNLGQLKGAGLVGDDGKGNLTSMAVTYDGAAKDSVTL
-1530 GGTGATTP
+1530 GGVGATTP
-1538 VAIHNVKEGE
+1538 VTIHNVKDGE

-1603 LKGTNGTTLSN
+1603 LKGTDGTTLSN
-1614 VKAGVADLDA
+1614 VKAGVADMDA
-1624 VNVSQLKGSG
+1624 VNVSQLKDSG

-1655 PNYGSVTLG
+1655 PNYGTVTLG

-1807 NNLSTSVTSKTQQ
+1807 NDLSTSVSSKTQQ
-1820 AIDTFS
+1820 AIDSFS

-1833 KAAIDEVSSRSMQPQ
+1833 KAAIDEVSSRSMQTM

-1946 GDYALAVGNNGAQ
+1946 GEYALAVGNNNAQ
-1959 AIGDGSVALGSAANV
+1959 AIGDGSIALGNAANV

-1979 NAVAIGTG
+1979 NAIAMGTG
-1987 ANVARSVEGAMAL
+1987 ANVARGVEGAMAL
-2000 GANATAGAAN
+2000 GANTTAGAAN
-2010 SVALGANAFSNRANA
+2010 SVALGANAFSNRANS
-2025 VSVGRAGAERQI
+2025 VSVGRAGAERQV

-2072 TVTSPAYSLAD
+2072 TVTSPTYSLAD
-2083 PADATKSKSYDNVGD
+2083 PADASQSKSYNNVGD

-2107 TTNTE
+2107 TTNTQ

-2193 GKGNLT
+2193 GTGNLT
-2199 SLAVTYDGATKDT
+2199 SMAVTYDGATKDK
-2212 VTLAGTTGTT
+2212 VTLAGTDGTTLANVKAGVADMDAVNVSQLKGSGLIGDDGKAIAAVTYDRNADGTPNYGSVTLGNGAGPTQLKNVADATDDGDALNLGQLKGAGLVGDDGKGNLTSMAVTYDGAAKDSITLGGVGATTPVAIHNVKDGELSATSKDAVNGSQLFATNTRVGNLEDSLKDGGVIDPVTGESLAVVYDGNAKDTVTLKGADGTT

-2247 GDDGKANAAVTY
+2247 GDDGKA
-2259 DRNADGTPNYGAV
+2259 
-2272 TLGHGTGP
+2272 
-2280 TQLKNVADATDD
+2280 
-2292 GDALNLGQLKDA
+2292 
-2304 GLVGDDGKGNLTSMA
+2304 
-2319 VTYDGAA
+2319 
-2326 KDSVTLGGT
+2326 
-2335 GATTPVAIHNVKDG
+2335 
-2349 ELSAT
+2349 
-2354 SKDAVNGSQLFTTNT
+2354 
-2369 RVGNLEDSLSK
+2369 
-2380 GGVIDPVTGESLA
+2380 
-2393 VVYDSNAKDA
+2393 
-2403 VTLKGT
+2403 
-2409 NGTTLSNVKAGVAD
+2409 
-2423 LDAVNVSQLKG
+2423 
-2434 SGLIG
+2434 
-2439 DDGKSIAAVTY
+2439 IAAVTY

-2513 DTKDRVT
+2513 DTKARVT
-2520 LQGGATG
+2520 LQGGADG

-2541 STDAINGS
+2541 STDAINGA
-2549 QLHGTAQSVADSLGG
+2549 QLHGTAQSMADSLGG
-2564 GSTVGADGKV
+2564 GATVGADGKV
-2574 TNPSYSLADPAD
+2574 TDPTYSLADPAD
-2586 ASKSKSYNN
+2586 ASQSKSYNN

-2605 RTTTNTE
+2605 RTTTNTQ

-2620 LADSGLVDPA
+2620 LADSGLVDPV
-2630 TGQSIAAVTYDRNA
+2630 TGQSITAVTYDRNA

-2657 AGAAAPVALKNVA
+2657 AGATTPVALKNVA

-2722 AGTTLSNVKAG
+2722 DGTTLSNVKAG
-2733 VADLDAVNVAQLK
+2733 VADMDAVNVSQLK

-2756 ANAAV
+2756 AIAAV

-2770 PNYGSVTLGHGAGP
+2770 PNYGSVTLGNGAGP

-2804 LKNAGVVGDDGKGN
+2804 LKDAGLVGDDGKGN

-2829 AKDTVTLGGA
+2829 AKDSVTLGGA

-2853 TERHDAINLGQL
+2853 KDRHDAINLGQL

-2871 APVDPSNPGAGLTSL
+2871 GQDGSGNLTSL

-2901 GADGTTLT
+2901 GADGTTIT

-2920 TDAVNGAQLHDTAQS
+2920 TDAINGAQLHATAQS
-2935 VADSLGGGSTVGAD
+2935 VADSLGGGATVGAD
-2949 GKLTNPSYSLADPAD
+2949 GTVTNPTYSLADPAD
-2964 ASKSKSYNNVGD
+2964 ASQSKSYNNVGD

-2987 NTENITVINKQ
+2987 NTQNITVINKQ

-3003 LVDPVSGQSI
+3003 LVDPVTGQSI
-3013 AAVTYDRNADGTANR
+3013 TAVTYDRNVDGTPNL

-3043 LKNVADGVDKHD
+3043 LKNVADGVDRHD
-3055 AVNVGQLQSAGVL
+3055 AINVGQLQDAGLVA
-3068 TPIDPTNPGAGLTS
+3068 PIDSSNPGTGLTS
-3082 LAVTYDKQANGSA
+3082 LAVTYDKHADGSA

-3103 GANGTTITN
+3103 GANGTTLSN

-3117 VSATSTDAINGAQLH
+3117 VNATSMDAVNGSQLY
-3132 GVSQSV
+3132 GASKSV
-3138 AKSLG
+3138 ADALG
-3143 GGSTVDANGNV
+3143 GGATVDANGNV

-3161 NDKTYDNVGDAI
+3161 NDKTYNNVGDAI

-3193 TREITVAKET
+3193 TREITVAKDT

-3209 FAGTAGDRV
+3209 FTGTAGDRV
-3218 LTGVGAGAVSATSRD
+3218 LTGVGTGAVSATSRD

-3245 SVADVIGGGTTVDAD
+3245 SVADTIGGGTTVDAD

-3283 AAAQYGATDS
+3283 AAAKYGATDS

-3315 SGAAPVRLGNVADGA
+3315 SGAAPVRLTNVADGS

-3344 SDRIGGIDDRVG
+3344 NDKIGGLDDRVG
-3356 ELERNPGTGNPGDGG
+3356 ELERNPGTGNPGNGG

-3383 TGSTTGANAGSGTGN
+3383 TDGTTKANAGGGTGN

-3411 NNATV
+3411 SNGTV
-3416 IGSNAGVSQG
+3416 IGSNAGVSHN
-3426 NGVAIGSGA
+3426 NGVAVGSGS
-3435 KSAAEGATA
+3435 KSSAEGATA
-3444 IGSGSNASGS
+3444 IGSGSNASGN

-3520 VQGQMNDLSRNAY
+3520 VQGQMNELSRNAY

>member
-22 TARMRTKSKSNTTMR
+22 TARMRTKSKTNTAMR

-47 AGVGGGAMA
+47 AGVGGVAMSADA
-56 NDAMAQAANGGGSL
+56 NAQAANGGGSL
-70 SLCAPAGSGYY
+70 SLCAPSGSGYY

-214 ATATAARAG
+214 AAATAARAG

-235 GGTSAVALGGNTVAT
+235 GGISAVALGGNTVAT

-263 TGSETVAVG
+263 TGAETVAVG
-272 VSARATGSNSTA
+272 VSARATGNNSTA
-284 MGRGAAALSTN
+284 MGRGAAAVSTN
-295 ATTVGYGAY
+295 ATSVGYSAY
-304 SGADGAT
+304 AGADGAT
-311 ALGMTASAVG
+311 ALGTTASAVG

-342 YAANATTNA
+342 YSANATTNA

-365 VALGERASATGATS
+365 VALGERASATGSTA

-414 LQRQIVN
+414 LQRQITN

-429 DAVNVGQMNTALSKK
+429 DAVNLGQMNAAIAAGS
-444 VDNTYVNVRGT
+444 NPYVAVRGST
-455 GAAASVGSTNG
+455 AARA
-466 VAIGNAAVAGT
+466 
-477 MGAETAIGNAASAQ
+477 
-491 GLSATALGSGTVANG
+491 SGTQ
-506 EGATALG
+506 
-513 RMASASGSHATA
+513 SI
-525 LGNQANAGANG
+525 
-536 AVAIGDRAVVGA
+536 AIGDGAIANATNTNGGQTNIAVGAKAYTSGGFGQLAIGEGA
-548 SATNSVALGTQAAVA
+548 SATNANAGGAIAIGRGAMTTQRGVALGDGAS
-563 ANVTGA
+563 VTAQYGV
-569 MALGSGSSATRNNT
+569 ALGDTSIADRANSV
-583 ISVGSATQQR
+583 SVGSASLQR
-593 QIVNVA
+593 QITNVA

-616 TKALGGGAV
+616 TKALGGGAA

-651 DALAANGGSDPN
+651 DALAANGSSDPN
-663 AVTYDGATKDK
+663 AVTYDGATKDT
-674 VTLKGAGGTTL
+674 VTLK
-685 SNVKAGIANTD
+685 
-696 AVNVGQMNTA
+696 
-706 LSTKTDNTYIKV
+706 
-718 LGNATSTAATASGS
+718 
-732 GSVALGSG
+732 
-740 AVAQS
+740 
-745 GSSGGNIAIGNGATA
+745 
-760 NTSGGGYGTM
+760 
-770 AIGVNAQAG
+770 
-779 TSGYAG
+779 
-785 GGAIGFGA
+785 
-793 KSNYA
+793 
-798 NYAIGDGATAMGPAG
+798 
-813 SQSVALGTRSSAS
+813 
-826 GMNTLAFGP
+826 
-835 AALASGNSSVSLGA
+835 
-849 NASSTGVSSVAL
+849 
-861 GSGSIAT
+861 
-868 ADNTVSVG
+868 
-876 SSALQRRIT
+876 
-885 NLAAGTADTDAV
+885 
-897 NVSQLKDSGLIDPV
+897 
-911 TGKPITAVTYDS
+911 
-923 ATKDKV
+923 
-929 TLAGATGT
+929 
-937 TLSNVKAGA
+937 
-946 ADMDAVNVSQLK
+946 
-958 GSGLIGDDGKSIAAV
+958 
-973 TYDRN
+973 
-978 ADGTPNMGSVTLGG
+978 
-992 ASATTPVA
+992 
-1000 LKNVADAKADH
+1000 
-1011 DALNLGQLKNAGLV
+1011 
-1025 GDDGKGNLT
+1025 
-1034 SMAVTYDGAA
+1034 
-1044 RDKVTL
+1044 
-1050 AGAGGTTLSNVKA
+1050 GAGGTTLSNVKA

-1076 KDAGLVGDDGK
+1076 KD
-1087 GNLTSLAVTY
+1087 
-1097 DDATKSAVT
+1097 
-1106 LGNAGTPVAIHN
+1106 
-1118 VKEGELSATSKDAVN
+1118 
-1133 GSQLFATNQNL
+1133 
-1144 SDLKDSLKDGGVI
+1144 
-1157 DPITGE
+1157 
-1163 SLAVVYDGNAKDTVT
+1163 
-1178 LKGTNG
+1178 
-1184 TTLSNVKAGVADLDA
+1184 
-1199 VNVSQLKGSGLIGDD
+1199 
-1214 GKSIA
+1214 
-1219 AVTYDRNADG
+1219 
-1229 TPNYGAV
+1229 
-1236 TLGNGAGPTQI
+1236 
-1247 KNVADATDDHDAL
+1247 
-1260 NLGQLKDAG
+1260 
-1269 LVGDDG
+1269 
-1275 KGNLTSM
+1275 
-1282 AVTYDGTARD
+1282 
-1292 KVTLAGAS
+1292 
-1300 GTTLSNV
+1300 
-1307 KAGAADMDAV
+1307 
-1317 NVSQLK
+1317 
-1323 GSGLIGDDGKSIAAV
+1323 SGLIGDDGKSIAAV

-1403 DGTARDKVTLAGA
+1403 DGAARDKVTLGGA
-1416 SGTTLSNVKAGVAD
+1416 DGTTLANVKAGVAD

-1467 GTVTLGNGAGP
+1467 GSVTLGNGAGPTQVKNVADATDDHDALNLGQLKDSGLVGDDGKGNLTSLAVTYDGTARDKVTLAGADGTTLANVKAGVADMDAVNVSQLKGSGLIGDDGKSIAAVTYDRNADGTPNYGSVTLGTGAGP

-1530 GGTGATTP
+1530 GGVGATTP
-1538 VAIHNVKEGE
+1538 VAIHNVKDGELSATSKDAVNGSQLFATNQNLSDLKDSLKDGGVIDPITGESLAVVYDDNAKDKVTLKGADGTTLSNVKAGVANMDAVNVSQLKGSGLIGDDGKSIAAVTYDRNADGTPNMGSVTLGGAGATTPVALKNVADAKDDHDALNLGQLKDAGLVGDDGKGNLTSLAVTYDGAAKDSITLGGVGATTPVAIHNVKDGE

-1585 TGESLAVVYDSN
+1585 TGESLAVVYDGN

-1603 LKGTNGTTLSN
+1603 LKGTDGTTLSN
-1614 VKAGVADLDA
+1614 VKAGVADKDA

-1655 PNYGSVTLG
+1655 PNYGTVTLG
-1664 NGAGPTQ
+1664 HGAGPTQ

-1758 IGYNSVANQNNV
+1758 IGYNSVANQSNV
-1770 VSVGDVGRERKIVNV
+1770 VSVGDVGSERKIVNV

-1807 NNLSTSVTSKTQQ
+1807 NDLSTSVSSKTQQ
-1820 AIDTFS
+1820 AIDNFS

-1833 KAAIDEVSSRSMQPQ
+1833 KAAIDEVGSRSMQPM

-1860 QGNNVASLNGADPA
+1860 KGNNVASLNGADPA

-1924 MGSNVQTNGTQAV
+1924 VGSNVQTNGTQAV

-1946 GDYALAVGNNGAQ
+1946 GNYALAVGNNGAQ
-1959 AIGDGSVALGSAANV
+1959 AIGDGSVAVGNAANV

-1979 NAVAIGTG
+1979 NAIAIGTG

-2010 SVALGANAFSNRANA
+2010 SVALGANSFSNRANA
-2025 VSVGRAGAERQI
+2025 LSVGRAGAERQI

-2072 TVTSPAYSLAD
+2072 TVTSPTYSLAD
-2083 PADATKSKSYDNVGD
+2083 PTDATKSKSYNNVGD

-2107 TTNTE
+2107 TTNTQ

-2124 GLVDPVTGQSITAVT
+2124 GLVDPATGQSITAVT

-2158 GATAPVALK
+2158 GATTPVALK

-2199 SLAVTYDGATKDT
+2199 SMAVTYDGAARDK
-2212 VTLAGTTGTT
+2212 VTLGGADGTT
-2222 LSNVKAGVADMDAV
+2222 LANVKAGVADMDAV
-2236 NVSQLKGSGLI
+2236 NVS
-2247 GDDGKANAAVTY
+2247 
-2259 DRNADGTPNYGAV
+2259 
-2272 TLGHGTGP
+2272 
-2280 TQLKNVADATDD
+2280 
-2292 GDALNLGQLKDA
+2292 
-2304 GLVGDDGKGNLTSMA
+2304 
-2319 VTYDGAA
+2319 
-2326 KDSVTLGGT
+2326 
-2335 GATTPVAIHNVKDG
+2335 
-2349 ELSAT
+2349 
-2354 SKDAVNGSQLFTTNT
+2354 
-2369 RVGNLEDSLSK
+2369 
-2380 GGVIDPVTGESLA
+2380 
-2393 VVYDSNAKDA
+2393 
-2403 VTLKGT
+2403 
-2409 NGTTLSNVKAGVAD
+2409 
-2423 LDAVNVSQLKG
+2423 
-2434 SGLIG
+2434 
-2439 DDGKSIAAVTY
+2439 
-2450 DRLAD
+2450 
-2455 GTPNYGSVTL
+2455 
-2465 GNGAGPTQIKNV
+2465 
-2477 ADATDDHDAINY
+2477 
-2489 NQLKQYVADNSGG
+2489 
-2502 SGNPLAVGYDD
+2502 
-2513 DTKDRVT
+2513 
-2520 LQGGATG
+2520 
-2527 TTITN
+2527 
-2532 VKAGAVTAT
+2532 
-2541 STDAINGS
+2541 
-2549 QLHGTAQSVADSLGG
+2549 
-2564 GSTVGADGKV
+2564 
-2574 TNPSYSLADPAD
+2574 
-2586 ASKSKSYNN
+2586 
-2595 VGDALSNLDG
+2595 
-2605 RTTTNTE
+2605 
-2612 NITVINKQ
+2612 
-2620 LADSGLVDPA
+2620 
-2630 TGQSIAAVTYDRNA
+2630 
-2644 DGTPN
+2644 
-2649 LGSVTLGG
+2649 
-2657 AGAAAPVALKNVA
+2657 
-2670 DGVDRHDA
+2670 
-2678 INVGQLQDAGL
+2678 
-2689 VAPVDP
+2689 
-2695 ANPGAGLT
+2695 
-2703 SLAVAYDGVAKD
+2703 
-2715 TVTLKGA
+2715 
-2722 AGTTLSNVKAG
+2722 
-2733 VADLDAVNVAQLK
+2733 QLK

-2804 LKNAGVVGDDGKGN
+2804 LKDAGLVGDDGKGNLTSMAVTYDGAARDKVTLAGADGTTLANVKAGVADMDAVNVSQLKGSGLIGDDGKANAAVTYDRNADGTPNYGSVTLGHGAGPTQLKNVADATDDGDALNLGQLKDAGLVGDDGKGNLTSMAVTYDGAAKDSITLGGVGATTPVAIHNVKDGELSATSKDAVNGSQLFATNTRVGDLEDSLSKGGVIDPVTGESLAVVYDGTAKDTVTLKGADGTTLTNVKAGVADMDAVNVSQLKGSGLIGDDGKSVAAVTYDRLADGTPNYGSVTLGHGAGPTQIKNVADATDDHDAINYNQLKQYVADNSGGSGNPLAVGYDDDTKARVTLQGGADGTTITNVKAGAVTATSTDAINGSQLHATAQSVADSLGGGSTVGADGKVTNPTYSLADPADASKSKSYNNVGDALSNLDGRTTTNTQNITVINKQLADSGLVDPVTGQSITAVTYDRNADGTPNMGSVTLGGAGATGPVALKNVADGVDRHDALNLGQLQDAGLVAPVDSSNPGAGLTSLAVAYDGVAKDTVTLKGADGTTLSNVKAGVADMDAVNVSQLKGSGLIGDDGKANAAVTYDRNADGTPNYGSVTLGHGTGPTQIKNVANATDDGDALNLGQLKNAGVVGDDGKGN

-2853 TERHDAINLGQL
+2853 TDRHDAINLGQL

-2871 APVDPSNPGAGLTSL
+2871 APIDPSNPGKGLTSL
-2886 AVAYDGAAKD
+2886 AVAYDDASQN

-2920 TDAVNGAQLHDTAQS
+2920 TDAINGSQLHGTAQS

-2949 GKLTNPSYSLADPAD
+2949 GKVTNPTYSLADP
-2964 ASKSKSYNNVGD
+2964 
-2976 ALSNLDGRTTT
+2976 
-2987 NTENITVINKQ
+2987 
-2998 LADSG
+2998 
-3003 LVDPVSGQSI
+3003 
-3013 AAVTYDRNADGTANR
+3013 
-3028 GSVTLGGAGATAPVA
+3028 
-3043 LKNVADGVDKHD
+3043 
-3055 AVNVGQLQSAGVL
+3055 
-3068 TPIDPTNPGAGLTS
+3068 
-3082 LAVTYDKQANGSA
+3082 
-3095 NFDQITLK
+3095 
-3103 GANGTTITN
+3103 
-3112 VKAGA
+3112 
-3117 VSATSTDAINGAQLH
+3117 
-3132 GVSQSV
+3132 
-3138 AKSLG
+3138 
-3143 GGSTVDANGNV
+3143 
-3154 TNPTYTV
+3154 
-3161 NDKTYDNVGDAI
+3161 
-3173 ENISSSLVHGSIGL
+3173 
-3187 VQQDAD
+3187 
-3193 TREITVAKET
+3193 
-3203 DGTSVN
+3203 
-3209 FAGTAGDRV
+3209 
-3218 LTGVGAGAVSATSRD
+3218 
-3233 AINGAQLHGTAQ
+3233 
-3245 SVADVIGGGTTVDAD
+3245 
-3260 GKLADTSIEVNGSK
+3260 
-3274 YKTVAEAVQ
+3274 
-3283 AAAQYGATDS
+3283 
-3293 LAVRYDL
+3293 
-3300 NKDGT
+3300 
-3305 PNYGSVTLGG
+3305 
-3315 SGAAPVRLGNVADGA
+3315 
-3330 SRYDAVNFGQLSEL
+3330 
-3344 SDRIGGIDDRVG
+3344 
-3356 ELERNPGTGNPGDGG
+3356 
-3371 SGNDYF
+3371 
-3377 AGTDVG
+3377 
-3383 TGSTTGANAGSGTGN
+3383 
-3398 TAAGS
+3398 
-3403 GATIGTGA
+3403 
-3411 NNATV
+3411 
-3416 IGSNAGVSQG
+3416 
-3426 NGVAIGSGA
+3426 
-3435 KSAAEGATA
+3435 
-3444 IGSGSNASGS
+3444 
-3454 QSVAIGQGANASG
+3454 
-3467 SNSVALGAGSTAYSD
+3467 
-3482 DTVSVGSIDRTR
+3482 
-3494 TISNVSDGVNATDV
+3494 
-3508 ATKGQLDRALGG
+3508 
-3520 VQGQMNDLSRNAY
+3520 
-3533 SGIAAATAL
+3533 
-3542 TMIPGVDPGKTVSFG
+3542 
-3557 IGGATYKGYQAVAFG
+3557 
-3572 GEARITQNL
+3572 
-3581 KMKAGVG
+3581 
-3588 MSSGGNTVGVG
+3588 
-3599 ASYQW
+3599 